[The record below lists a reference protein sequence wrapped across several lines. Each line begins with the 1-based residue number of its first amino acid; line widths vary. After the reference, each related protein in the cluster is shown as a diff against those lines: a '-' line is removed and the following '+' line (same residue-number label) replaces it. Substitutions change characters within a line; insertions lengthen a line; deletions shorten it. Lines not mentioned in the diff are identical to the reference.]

1 MTEITVNGMTCTS
14 CATHVKDAL
23 EKIPG
28 VNAAVV
34 SYPESRAQVMADTAV
49 SHNQLLAAIAA
60 LGYQGSIRVGDF
72 KDEPKIRDALEG
84 AGLHIAIIGSGGAA
98 MAAALKAVE
107 QGATVTLIER
117 GTIGGTCVNIGC
129 VPSKIMIRAAH
140 IAHLRRESPF
150 DGGIAATVPAIDR
163 SKLLAQQQ
171 ARVDELR
178 HAKYEGIL
186 DGNPAITVLHGEAR
200 FKDDQSLVVRLN
212 EGGEREVTFDRCLV
226 ATGASP
232 AVPPIPGLKESP
244 YWTSTEALVSDTIPA
259 RLAVIGS
266 SVVALELAQ
275 AFARLGSQVTILA
288 RSTLFFRE
296 DPAIGEA
303 VTAAFR
309 AEGIEVLEH
318 TQASQVAHVNGEFV
332 LTTGHGE
339 LRADKLLVATGRA
352 PNTRSLALDAA
363 GVTVNAQGAIVIDQG
378 MRTSNPNIYAAG
390 DCTDQPQFVY
400 VAAAAGTRAA
410 INMTGGD
417 AALNLTAMPAVVF
430 TDPQVATVGYSE
442 AEAHHDGIETDS
454 RTLTLDNVPRAL
466 ANFDTR
472 GFIKLVIEEG
482 SGRLIGVQAV
492 APEAGELIQTAVLA
506 IRNRMTVQELADQLF
521 PYLTMVE
528 GLKLAAQTPLGEI
541 CRYRVC
547 RVMPS
552 SRHRSP
558 TLVSGCPIAAIA
570 RRSLAAVI
578 LNGRPPFRP
587 RARADAKPAM
597 VRSAINSRS
606 NSANAA
612 KMPKTSLPAAVVVSM
627 AAPWPVNTLRPM
639 PRAVRSCTVL
649 MRWRKSRPSRSS
661 FHTTSVSPGR
671 SAFRQLTKPGRS
683 SRLPDAW
690 SS

>member
-1 MTEITVNGMTCTS
+1 MTILKITGMTCDS
-14 CATHVKDAL
+14 CATHVKEAL
-23 EKIPG
+23 EKVPG
-28 VNAAVV
+28 VQSADVSYTKGSAKLAVEAGISPDALTAAV
-34 SYPESRAQVMADTAV
+34 AG
-49 SHNQLLAAIAA
+49 
-60 LGYQGSIRVGDF
+60 LGYRATLADAPVPPVGGGLLGKMREWLGSGD
-72 KDEPKIRDALEG
+72 KAGGDG
-84 AGLHIAIIGSGGAA
+84 GGLHIAVIGSGGAA

-107 QGATVTLIER
+107 QGAHVTLIER
-117 GTIGGTCVNIGC
+117 GTIGGTCVNVGC

-150 DGGIAATVPAIDR
+150 DGGMPPTPPTILR
-163 SKLLAQQQ
+163 ERLLAQQQ

-186 DGNPAITVLHGEAR
+186 DDNPAISVLHGEAR
-200 FKDDQSLVVRLN
+200 FKDAHSLTVQLN
-212 EGGEREVTFDRCLV
+212 GGGERVLAFDRCLI

-232 AVPPIPGLKESP
+232 AVPPIPGLKDTP
-244 YWTSTEALVSDTIPA
+244 YWTSTEALVSDTIPE

-275 AFARLGSQVTILA
+275 AFARLGSKVTILA

-303 VTAAFR
+303 ITAAFR

-318 TQASQVAHVNGEFV
+318 TQASQVAHEGGEFV
-332 LTTGHGE
+332 LTTAHGE
-339 LRADKLLVATGRA
+339 LRADKLLVATGRS

-363 GVTVNAQGAIVIDQG
+363 GVALNLQGAIVIDVG
-378 MRTSNPNIYAAG
+378 MRTSTPDIYAAG

-417 AALNLTAMPAVVF
+417 AALNLAAMPAVVF

-442 AEAHHDGIETDS
+442 AEAQHDGIETDS

-528 GLKLAAQTPLGEI
+528 GLKLAAQTFNKDVKQL
-541 CRYRVC
+541 
-547 RVMPS
+547 
-552 SRHRSP
+552 
-558 TLVSGCPIAAIA
+558 
-570 RRSLAAVI
+570 
-578 LNGRPPFRP
+578 
-587 RARADAKPAM
+587 
-597 VRSAINSRS
+597 
-606 NSANAA
+606 
-612 KMPKTSLPAAVVVSM
+612 
-627 AAPWPVNTLRPM
+627 
-639 PRAVRSCTVL
+639 SCCA
-649 MRWRKSRPSRSS
+649 
-661 FHTTSVSPGR
+661 G
-671 SAFRQLTKPGRS
+671 
-683 SRLPDAW
+683 
-690 SS
+690 

>member
-1 MTEITVNGMTCTS
+1 
-14 CATHVKDAL
+14 
-23 EKIPG
+23 
-28 VNAAVV
+28 
-34 SYPESRAQVMADTAV
+34 
-49 SHNQLLAAIAA
+49 
-60 LGYQGSIRVGDF
+60 
-72 KDEPKIRDALEG
+72 
-84 AGLHIAIIGSGGAA
+84 

-107 QGATVTLIER
+107 QGAHVTLIER
-117 GTIGGTCVNIGC
+117 GTIGGTCVNVGC

-150 DGGIAATVPAIDR
+150 DGGMRRLCLRLIAANCWPSSR
-163 SKLLAQQQ
+163 
-171 ARVDELR
+171 RVDELR

-200 FKDDQSLVVRLN
+200 FKDDQSLAVRLN
-212 EGGEREVTFDRCLV
+212 EGGERVVAFDRCLV

-244 YWTSTEALVSDTIPA
+244 YWTSTEALSDTIPE

-275 AFARLGSQVTILA
+275 AFARLGSKVTILA

-318 TQASQVAHVNGEFV
+318 TQASQVAHVDGEFV

-352 PNTRSLALDAA
+352 PNTRSLALEAA
-363 GVTVNAQGAIVIDQG
+363 GVAVNAQGAIVIDKG
-378 MRTSNPNIYAAG
+378 MRTSTPHIYAAG

-400 VAAAAGTRAA
+400 VAAAAGTCGDQHDWRRCGPGPDRNAGRGVHRPA
-410 INMTGGD
+410 GRHRGLQRGGS
-417 AALNLTAMPAVVF
+417 T
-430 TDPQVATVGYSE
+430 
-442 AEAHHDGIETDS
+442 S
-454 RTLTLDNVPRAL
+454 RRDRDRQSHLDLDNVPRAL

-528 GLKLAAQTPLGEI
+528 GLKLAAQTFSKDVKQL
-541 CRYRVC
+541 
-547 RVMPS
+547 
-552 SRHRSP
+552 
-558 TLVSGCPIAAIA
+558 
-570 RRSLAAVI
+570 
-578 LNGRPPFRP
+578 
-587 RARADAKPAM
+587 
-597 VRSAINSRS
+597 
-606 NSANAA
+606 
-612 KMPKTSLPAAVVVSM
+612 
-627 AAPWPVNTLRPM
+627 
-639 PRAVRSCTVL
+639 SCCA
-649 MRWRKSRPSRSS
+649 
-661 FHTTSVSPGR
+661 G
-671 SAFRQLTKPGRS
+671 
-683 SRLPDAW
+683 
-690 SS
+690 